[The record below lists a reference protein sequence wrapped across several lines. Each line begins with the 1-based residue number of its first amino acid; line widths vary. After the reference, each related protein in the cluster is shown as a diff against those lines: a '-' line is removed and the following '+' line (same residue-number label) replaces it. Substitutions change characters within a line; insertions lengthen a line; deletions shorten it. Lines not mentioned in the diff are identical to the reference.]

1 MTQAEAMKWIADVF
15 EEDAAKLSP
24 DLNREDFERWDSLGM
39 LTLIAALD
47 EQFSIVLN
55 EDEMGKLTSINSI
68 LEVLR
73 RHKVLDSS
81 VN

>member
-1 MTQAEAMKWIADVF
+1 MTQTEAMKWIADVF
-15 EEDAAKLSP
+15 EEDAAKLTP
-24 DLNREDFERWDSLGM
+24 NLKREDFERWDSLGM

-68 LEVLR
+68 LDVLR
-73 RHKVLDSS
+73 KYKVLDSGG
-81 VN
+81 

>member
-24 DLNREDFERWDSLGM
+24 DLKREDFERWDSLGM

-55 EDEMGKLTSINSI
+55 EDEMAKLTSINSI
-68 LEVLR
+68 LEVLQ